1 MKRLTWNWLFR
12 DVTLLI
18 ETTQQGDVG
27 AGNFSLRCRN
37 SGKMVNGVMKMVK
50 MPGKKSINTKK
61 VCEKVVSFLQI

>member
-1 MKRLTWNWLFR
+1 MKRLTWDRLFR

-37 SGKMVNGVMKMVK
+37 SGKMVNGVMKMV